1 MIVILIIFL
10 NLPPSEVGL
19 SSTTTTQPAYKQL
32 IYLLL
37 LSSVRSQVGEQGAD

>member
-10 NLPPSEVGL
+10 NLPEVGL

>member
-1 MIVILIIFL
+1 MIVILIIFV
-10 NLPPSEVGL
+10 NLPSAVGL
-19 SSTTTTQPAYKQL
+19 SSTTTQPAYKQL

>member
-1 MIVILIIFL
+1 MGIVILIIFV
-10 NLPPSEVGL
+10 NLPFSGL
-19 SSTTTTQPAYKQL
+19 LEFTQPAYKQL